1 MNPAGRE
8 PTWGRR
14 RIPAALVVLA
24 LLAALAACGQP
35 SATGDVAASGAA
47 VASTPQTAG
56 APALRVLFVG
66 NSYTYFNNL
75 PGMVQQLAASAS
87 SPRQI
92 EAHTVAY
99 GGATLEVHWTR
110 GEAPARIRSEQ
121 WDYVVLQ
128 EQSSRPVDDQELF
141 FRYARLFD
149 EAIRANGAKTVFFMT
164 WAYESDPG
172 MQAGLTGA
180 YTSIGRELG
189 AQVVPVGSA
198 WQQARSSS
206 PDLGLFADDGSHP
219 DPPGSYLAACVFY
232 AVLAGGNPAGAPA
245 TLRDPESGAQL
256 VSLDAGSAS
265 QLQQSAQRAARG
277 ARR

>member
-1 MNPAGRE
+1 MARLAGRRLA
-8 PTWGRR
+8 PGNRR
-14 RIPAALVVLA
+14 AAKVLVVVLA
-24 LLAALAACGQP
+24 LFTSLVSCGPAPVGDGAAL
-35 SATGDVAASGAA
+35 GAA
-47 VASTPQTAG
+47 GAT

-75 PGMVQQLAASAS
+75 PGMVQQLAASTS

-110 GEAPARIRSEQ
+110 GEAPGRIRSEQ

-128 EQSSRPVDDQELF
+128 EQSSRPVDDAELF

-149 EAIRANGAKTVFFMT
+149 EAIRARGAKTVFFMT

-172 MQAGLTGA
+172 MQAGLTNA

-189 AQVVPVGSA
+189 ALVAPVGQA

-206 PDLGLFADDGSHP
+206 PSLGLFADDGSHP
-219 DPPGSYLAACVFY
+219 DPPGSYMAACVFY
-232 AVLAGGNPAGAPA
+232 AMLLAADPAGAPT

-256 VSLDAGSAS
+256 VSLDAASAGR
-265 QLQQSAQRAARG
+265 LQQFAQSAARG